1 MIGGRS
7 AEDGGRWERYL
18 EAERMVMEERGPGW
32 LARALGAPLRGK
44 SPEELRLMARE
55 DERRAEEGL
64 VELLEDGELSCKRL
78 EELAPR
84 DLPARLEAE
93 DARTSWLV
101 ERSKERAAERLGDAR
116 DEQASRERVLV
127 GGRPGEEPVREGDD
141 DETRPSD
148 NRSPRTGGATAN
160 DAERWPN

>member
-18 EAERMVMEERGPGW
+18 EAERRVMEERGQGW
-32 LARALGAPLRGK
+32 LARALGAPLRGE

-64 VELLEDGELSCKRL
+64 VELLEGGELSCKRL

-84 DLPARLEAE
+84 TCRPGSKPRTRGPHGSWSARRRGQPNNS
-93 DARTSWLV
+93 RTSATGGHPVV
-101 ERSKERAAERLGDAR
+101 ER
-116 DEQASRERVLV
+116 
-127 GGRPGEEPVREGDD
+127 
-141 DETRPSD
+141 PSV
-148 NRSPRTGGATAN
+148 
-160 DAERWPN
+160 

>member
-1 MIGGRS
+1 
-7 AEDGGRWERYL
+7 
-18 EAERMVMEERGPGW
+18 
-32 LARALGAPLRGK
+32 
-44 SPEELRLMARE
+44 MARE

-78 EELAPR
+78 EALAPR

-101 ERSKERAAERLGDAR
+101 ERAKERAAERLGDAR
-116 DEQASRERVLV
+116 DGQASRERVLV

-141 DETRPSD
+141 DGARPSD

-160 DAERWPN
+160 HAERWPN